1 MRARYDGFVEVVVA
15 GTSKPGRAQVEL
27 AAEMLKKKNLKTTQ
41 KLHPL
46 YGRKVKGV
54 LTLSLLADRILC
66 QMKRK
71 PDRSGEGVVLEMLF
85 RRIATVGAVGDA
97 IYIVCRRPS
106 DPNGAFNCHKITLQ
120 KGPSKAEEL
129 AFFLSVY
136 AKNDFMA
143 GSQTVSATV
152 LWCFLCCYVLSLLL
166 SAHLLLCTLR
176 SSTSSFDPYPAPFH
190 PLAHALTDAC

>member
-1 MRARYDGFVEVVVA
+1 
-15 GTSKPGRAQVEL
+15 
-27 AAEMLKKKNLKTTQ
+27 MLKKKNLKTTQ

-152 LWCFLCCYVLSLLL
+152 LWCFLCCYILSLPSSSYHILYRILL
-166 SAHLLLCTLR
+166 STFPVFCNAATSANACYQRLCHSSARLR
-176 SSTSSFDPYPAPFH
+176 QRGYLTRQDASSM
-190 PLAHALTDAC
+190 